1 MKPSNLV
8 FVLDVFIYERVREH
22 TLHVER
28 EREKEKFTL
37 DIMTVRFILFYY
49 FFIFNLGMGL
59 HLPSLLK
66 K

>member
-28 EREKEKFTL
+28 EREKYTL
-37 DIMTVRFILFYY
+37 DIMTVRFINCITSSY
-49 FFIFNLGMGL
+49 
-59 HLPSLLK
+59 
-66 K
+66 